1 MCFNYQSV
9 EIQDFFFYR
18 ATISFNMIDNIE
30 EEPEY
35 ERPNKS
41 EQKREAQAFL
51 DLAKKLE
58 SLSEQQWQDVSLSEH
73 VIDALRALKEMPQKA
88 AKKRQLKLVA
98 KYLRDTDVHAALA
111 EVENIEQVQ
120 TKVNLE
126 FHRVERWRDRLLSEG
141 TPALTEFLVE
151 YSDVDVQQLRQLIR
165 NASQEA
171 YKNKPPK
178 SAKLLFKLLR
188 ECMK

>member
-1 MCFNYQSV
+1 
-9 EIQDFFFYR
+9 
-18 ATISFNMIDNIE
+18 MIDAFE
-30 EEPEY
+30 DEPEY

-58 SLSEQQWQDVSLSEH
+58 PLSEQQWYDIALPEH
-73 VIDALRALKEMPQKA
+73 VIDALQALKGMPQKA
-88 AKKRQLKLVA
+88 AKKRQFKLVA

-111 EVENIEQVQ
+111 AVENIEQVQ

-126 FHRVERWRDRLLSEG
+126 FHRIERWRDRLLSEG
-141 TPALTEFLVE
+141 RTALTEFLAE
-151 YSDVDVQQLRQLIR
+151 YPNVDVQQLRQLMR
-165 NASQEA
+165 NANQEA
-171 YKNKPPK
+171 DKNKPPK

-188 ECMK
+188 ECVK

>member
-1 MCFNYQSV
+1 
-9 EIQDFFFYR
+9 
-18 ATISFNMIDNIE
+18 MIDTFE
-30 EEPEY
+30 DEPEY

-41 EQKREAQAFL
+41 EKKREAQAFL
-51 DLAKKLE
+51 NLAKKLE
-58 SLSEQQWQDVSLSEH
+58 HLSEEQWYDIALPEH
-73 VIDALRALKEMPQKA
+73 VIEALQTLKDMPQKA
-88 AKKRQLKLVA
+88 AKKRQFKLIA
-98 KYLRDTDVHAALA
+98 KYLRDADVHAALA

-141 TPALTEFLVE
+141 APALTEFLAE

-165 NASQEA
+165 NANQEA
-171 YKNKPPK
+171 SRNKAPK

-188 ECMK
+188 ERVK

>member
-1 MCFNYQSV
+1 
-9 EIQDFFFYR
+9 
-18 ATISFNMIDNIE
+18 MIDTFE
-30 EEPEY
+30 DETEY

-58 SLSEQQWQDVSLSEH
+58 TLSEQQWYDIALPEYV
-73 VIDALRALKEMPQKA
+73 VDALQALKEMPQKA
-88 AKKRQLKLVA
+88 AKKRQFKLVA
-98 KYLRDTDVHAALA
+98 KYLRDIDVHAALL
-111 EVENIEQVQ
+111 EVENIEQVKA
-120 TKVNLE
+120 KVNLE

-141 TPALTEFLVE
+141 APALTAFLSE

-165 NASQEA
+165 NANQEA
-171 YKNKPPK
+171 SKNKPPK

-188 ECMK
+188 EWVK